1 MTTLTQSEKNPKL
14 KVGRKVE
21 SVATKAL
28 GKIEAIRKTKVGEF
42 IDVNFGDK
50 KSPQMRAC
58 RPSQIVPA

>member
-14 KVGRKVE
+14 KVGRRVR
-21 SVATKAL
+21 SVATHQH
-28 GKIEAIRKTKVGEF
+28 GKIDAIRKTKVGEF

-50 KSPQMRAC
+50 KSPQMLSC